1 MKNKGTIGFSI
12 LFIITIAVLIECLI
26 FQFHAVTNQ
35 EEPFTLKPGS
45 NMEIKI
51 TVEDGLAR
59 LSEDEVRAI
68 EVERENKKLLAEFYQ
83 EEYFE
88 EEEEALVEK
97 NGELFRKI
105 KQTTIRANLPEAYYA
120 HEFQVAYPVE
130 EKGGYQV
137 STFLDGKKINRNV
150 YCSLNPKIGCGIAL
164 LNSTFDSFTL
174 VLTTEEEVDVD
185 NLQITLSNH
194 FSPNWLRIGIMT
206 CVLGGIVLLIFCR
219 KLVKDK
225 PEWVFALF
233 AFAIGSLLIWGI
245 GTNQVSFD
253 EYTHAKKAYDLSFG
267 SAIETT
273 EAAMQMKGNL
283 LPFFYNRAERKLVEA
298 YEQEN
303 HDFSWADITYQ
314 SRFHR
319 SEDRVYYPNAAGFFL
334 GRKLGADFATSV
346 ALAKYG
352 NLLMYILVVFFAV
365 KWARGYHMLVALIG
379 LLPNNLFIASAISY
393 DGVVTAFLLLAT
405 VLVANEM
412 LEPEKKITWQ
422 STLGILL
429 AYVIGSLTKPVY
441 IVMALMLVCFGKKKF
456 ENRFQEAVFKFSV
469 CVIAALM
476 LYAIFKPL
484 PASGGN
490 YQLVGNFSYLGDKR
504 NVGTSFLGQIQ
515 YVLANPLT
523 YAKVLLGSMFG
534 MFTGYLFGGD
544 SFIGYAYLGF
554 KGWIWTWICLV
565 LAFFT
570 AMCSDKKEKRASIGM
585 KYIVLNLI
593 MIFGTAAIV
602 WTSMYVSYTAVGADS
617 IAGVQ
622 GRYFIPLFLPFF
634 SCFFQDKCK
643 VSFSSLWIN
652 RIGFFVLGGLN
663 LYMLTELVLV
673 AMNL

>member
-1 MKNKGTIGFSI
+1 MKNKGTVGFAI
-12 LFIITIAVLIECLI
+12 LFIVTVALLLECLV
-26 FQFHAVTNQ
+26 FQFHAVTNK
-35 EEPFTLKPGS
+35 EKPLILKPGTDI
-45 NMEIKI
+45 EVKVK
-51 TVEDGLAR
+51 VEDGLAK
-59 LSEDEVRAI
+59 LSEDEVKAI

-83 EEYFE
+83 EEYKE
-88 EEEEALVEK
+88 EKEESLVEK
-97 NGELFRKI
+97 DGELFRKI
-105 KQTTIRANLPEAYYA
+105 KQTTIRASLPEAYYA
-120 HEFQVAYPVE
+120 HEFKVAYPDE
-130 EKGGYQV
+130 IKGGYQV
-137 STFLDGKKINRNV
+137 STFLEKRKVNRNV
-150 YCSLNPKIGCGIAL
+150 YCSLNTKIGCGIAL
-164 LNSTFDSFTL
+164 LNSSFDSFTI
-174 VLTTEEEVDVD
+174 VLTTEQEIDAKKLE
-185 NLQITLSNH
+185 ITLSNN
-194 FSPNWLRIGIMT
+194 FSPNWLRIGIMA
-206 CVLGGIVLLIFCR
+206 CALGLMVSLVFCR
-219 KLVKDK
+219 KIIQDK
-225 PEWVFALF
+225 PEWVFAIL

-253 EYTHAKKAYDLSFG
+253 EYSHAKKAYDLSFG
-267 SAIETT
+267 TAIETT

-283 LPFFYNRAERKLVEA
+283 LPFFHNLAERKLVES
-298 YEQEN
+298 YEQKN

-319 SEDRVYYPNAAGFFL
+319 AEDRVYYPNAAGFFL
-334 GRKLGADFATSV
+334 GRKLGMDFAATV

-352 NLLMYILVVFFAV
+352 NLLLYILIVFLAV
-365 KWARGYHMLVALIG
+365 RSAKGYSMLVALIG

-405 VLVANEM
+405 VLIANEM

-422 STLGILL
+422 SVLGILL
-429 AYVIGSLTKPVY
+429 AYIIGSLTKPVY
-441 IVMALMLVCFGKKKF
+441 IVMALMLVFLGKQKF
-456 ENRFQEAVFKFSV
+456 ENRFQEVVFKLSV
-469 CVIAALM
+469 CVIAGLM

-504 NVGTSFLGQIQ
+504 NVGTSFQGQIQ
-515 YVLANPLT
+515 YVLANPLAYT
-523 YAKVLLGSMFG
+523 KVLLGSMFG
-534 MFTGYLFGGD
+534 MLKDYLSGAD

-554 KGWIWTWICLV
+554 KGWIWTWLCLI

-570 AMCSDKKEKRASIGM
+570 AICSDKKEKRTSIGI

-643 VSFSSLWIN
+643 VPFSRLWIN
-652 RIGFFVLGGLN
+652 RAGFLLMGGLN
-663 LYMLTELVLV
+663 LYMITDLVLI

>member
-1 MKNKGTIGFSI
+1 MKNKGTIGFSV
-12 LFIITIAVLIECLI
+12 LFIVTVAVLLECLI
-26 FQFHAVTNQ
+26 FQFHAVTNK
-35 EEPFTLKPGS
+35 EKPLTLKPGTD
-45 NMEIKI
+45 MEVQI
-51 TVEDGLAR
+51 TVEENLAK
-59 LSEDEVRAI
+59 LSPDEVKAI
-68 EVERENKKLLAEFYQ
+68 EVERENNKLLAEFYQ
-83 EEYFE
+83 EEYVE
-88 EEEEALVEK
+88 AEEEALVEK
-97 NGELFRKI
+97 DGELFRKI
-105 KQTTIRANLPEAYYA
+105 KQTTIRASLPEAYYA
-120 HEFQVAYPVE
+120 HEFKVAYPIE

-137 STFLDGKKINRNV
+137 STFLEGKKINRNV
-150 YCSLNPKIGCGIAL
+150 YCSMNSKIGCGVAL
-164 LNSTFDSFTL
+164 LDSTFDSFTI
-174 VLTTEEEVDVD
+174 VLATEEEIDIE
-185 NLQITLSNH
+185 QMEITLSNV

-206 CVLGGIVLLIFCR
+206 CLLGGIVLLLFCG
-219 KLVKDK
+219 KFVQDK
-225 PEWVFALF
+225 PEWVFAMF
-233 AFAIGSLLIWGI
+233 AFALGSLLIWGI

-253 EYTHAKKAYDLSFG
+253 EYSHAKKAYDLSFG
-267 SAIETT
+267 TAIETT

-283 LPFFYNRAERKLVEA
+283 LPFFYNRAERKLVEE
-298 YEQEN
+298 YEQKN

-319 SEDRVYYPNAAGFFL
+319 SEDRVYYPNAIGFFL
-334 GRKLGADFATSV
+334 GRKLGADFAATV

-365 KWARGYHMLVALIG
+365 KLAKGYNMLVALIG

-405 VLVANEM
+405 VLIANEM

-441 IVMALMLVCFGKKKF
+441 IVMALMLVFFCRKKF
-456 ENRFQEAVFKFSV
+456 ENRIQEAVFKLSV
-469 CVIAALM
+469 CVIAGLM

-484 PASGGN
+484 PAAGGN

-504 NVGTSFLGQIQ
+504 NVGTSFSGQIQ
-515 YVLANPLT
+515 YVLGNPLI
-523 YAKVLLGSMFG
+523 YIRVLLGSMFG
-534 MFTGYLFGGD
+534 MMKDYLFGGD

-554 KGWIWTWICLV
+554 KGWIWTWVCLI

-570 AMCSDKKEKRASIGM
+570 AICSSKEEKRDSIGI

-593 MIFGTAAIV
+593 MILGTAAIV

-634 SCFFQDKCK
+634 SCFFQNKCK
-643 VSFSSLWIN
+643 VPFGKVWVN
-652 RIGFFVLGGLN
+652 RIGFFIMGGLN
-663 LYMLTELVLV
+663 LYMITELVLV

>member
-1 MKNKGTIGFSI
+1 MKNKGTIGFSV
-12 LFIITIAVLIECLI
+12 LFIVTVAVLIECLV
-26 FQFHAVTNQ
+26 FQFHAVTNK
-35 EEPFTLKPGS
+35 EKPLILNPGTD
-45 NMEIKI
+45 MEVQV

-59 LSEDEVRAI
+59 LSQDEVKAI

-83 EEYFE
+83 EEYE
-88 EEEEALVEK
+88 EEEDESLVEK

-105 KQTTIRANLPEAYYA
+105 KQTTIGIKLPEAYYA
-120 HEFQVAYPVE
+120 HEFKVAYPIE

-137 STFLDGKKINRNV
+137 STFQEGKKKNRNV
-150 YCSLNPKIGCGIAL
+150 YCSLNPKIGCGVAL
-164 LNSTFDSFTL
+164 LDSSFDSFEI
-174 VLTTEEEVDVD
+174 VLTTRQEIDTD
-185 NLQITLSNH
+185 KLQITLSND
-194 FSPNWLRIGIMT
+194 FSPNWIRIGIMI
-206 CVLGGIVLLIFCR
+206 CILGGIVLLMLCKR
-219 KLVKDK
+219 LVKDK
-225 PEWVFALF
+225 PEYVFALF

-253 EYTHAKKAYDLSFG
+253 EYAHAKKAYDLSFG
-267 SAIETT
+267 SVIETT
-273 EAAMQMKGNL
+273 ESAMQMKGNL

-298 YEQEN
+298 YEQKN

-346 ALAKYG
+346 VLAKYG

-365 KWARGYHMLVALIG
+365 KLAKGFQMLVALIG

-422 STLGILL
+422 STLGIMF

-441 IVMALMLVCFGKKKF
+441 IVMALMLVFFGKKKF
-456 ENRFQEAVFKFSV
+456 VNPFQEAVFKISV
-469 CVIAALM
+469 CVVAGLM

-484 PASGGN
+484 PAAGGN

-504 NVGTSFLGQIQ
+504 NVGTSFSGQIQ
-515 YVLANPLT
+515 YVMANPLVYT
-523 YAKVLLGSMFG
+523 KVLLGSMFG
-534 MFTGYLFGGD
+534 MLKDYLFGGD

-554 KGWIWTWICLV
+554 KGWIWTWICLI

-570 AMCSDKKEKRASIGM
+570 ALFSDKKETGKPIGI
-585 KYIVLNLI
+585 KYILLNLL
-593 MIFGTAAIV
+593 MIFGTSAIV
-602 WTSMYVSYTAVGADS
+602 LTSMYVSYTAVGADF

-634 SCFFQDKCK
+634 SCFFQNRCK
-643 VSFSSLWIN
+643 VPFGRVWIN
-652 RIGFFVLGGLN
+652 RAGFLVMGGLN
-663 LYMLTELVLV
+663 LYMIWELVLV